1 MSYFIGLDLSL
12 KETAV
17 SVVDRQGNKIWY
29 GKTLSDPE
37 SIIHSLRAWQKEIEL
52 IGLEACPL
60 SEWIYAGLRD
70 QGLNVCC
77 IETRHAQRFLSS
89 RPNKTDRNDAD
100 GIAQMMR
107 LGHFKPVHV
116 KSRTAQG
123 IQTIIAARAQIVNT
137 MVKLELTARGL
148 IKKFGH
154 KISRGGRVSFAER
167 VRMAI
172 SADADLYM
180 AINPLLDSRETLRQ
194 QKLSYDKVLYAMSR
208 KSSVC
213 RALMT
218 VPGVGPVTSLAFV
231 AIIDDPYR
239 FANSRA
245 VGAHLGLTPKT
256 YQSGEIDHNGH
267 ISKCGDKMM
276 RYLLFKAA
284 GVLLARA
291 KQSNPLKAWGIKIA
305 KKCGNKKARTAV
317 ARKLSIIMHRI
328 WKEHI
333 KNPGSPTARFILT

>member
-1 MSYFIGLDLSL
+1 MSYFVGLDLSL

-29 GKTLSDPE
+29 GKALSDPE
-37 SIIHSLRAWQKEIEL
+37 DITHSLREWRNSIEL
-52 IGLEACPL
+52 VGLEACPL
-60 SEWIYAGLRD
+60 SEWIFAGLRD
-70 QGLNVCC
+70 QGLNVRC

-89 RPNKTDRNDAD
+89 RPNKTDRNDAE

-116 KSRTAQG
+116 KSKVAQG
-123 IQTIIAARAQIVNT
+123 IQTVIAARAQIVST
-137 MVKLELTARGL
+137 MIKLELTARGL
-148 IKKFGH
+148 IKKYGY

-172 SADADLYM
+172 SADDGLYS
-180 AINPLLDSRETLRQ
+180 AISPLLDSREMLRQ
-194 QKLSYDKVLYAMSR
+194 QKLSYDKTLYAMSR

-218 VPGVGPVTSLAFV
+218 VPGVGPVTSLAFL
-231 AIIDDPYR
+231 AIIDDPTR
-239 FANSRA
+239 FPSSKS

-256 YQSGEIDHNGH
+256 YQSGEIDRNGH

-276 RYLLFKAA
+276 RYLLYEAA

-291 KQSNPLKAWGIKIA
+291 KQSNPLKAWGVKIA
-305 KKCGNKKARTAV
+305 KKCGHKKARTAM

-328 WKEHI
+328 WMEHV
-333 KNPGSPTARFILT
+333 KNPDSPSARFILT

>member
-1 MSYFIGLDLSL
+1 MSYFVGLDLSL

-17 SVVDRQGNKIWY
+17 SVVDKQGVKVWT

-37 SIIHSLRAWQKEIEL
+37 SIIHSLREWRQNIDL
-52 IGLEACPL
+52 VGLEACPL
-60 SEWIYAGLRD
+60 SEWIFAGLRD
-70 QGLNVCC
+70 EGFTVCC

-89 RPNKTDRNDAD
+89 RPNKTDRNDAE

-116 KSRTAQG
+116 KSRAAQG
-123 IQTIIAARAQIVNT
+123 IQTIIAARAQIVST
-137 MVKLELTARGL
+137 IVRLELTARGL

-172 SADADLYM
+172 SADTDLYM
-180 AINPLLDSRETLRQ
+180 AISPLLDSRESLRQ
-194 QKLSYDKVLYAMSR
+194 QKRAYDKTIYALSR
-208 KSSVC
+208 KSDVC

-218 VPGVGPVTSLAFV
+218 IPGVGPVTSLAFV
-231 AIIDDPYR
+231 AIIDDPLR
-239 FANSRA
+239 FSNSRA

-276 RYLLFKAA
+276 RHLLFEAA

-291 KQSNPLKAWGIKIA
+291 KQSNPLKAWGVKIA
-305 KKCGNKKARTAV
+305 KKCGNKKAKTAL
-317 ARKLSIIMHRI
+317 ARKMSVIMHRI
-328 WKEHI
+328 WMEHV
-333 KNPGSPTARFILT
+333 KDPASPSARFILT